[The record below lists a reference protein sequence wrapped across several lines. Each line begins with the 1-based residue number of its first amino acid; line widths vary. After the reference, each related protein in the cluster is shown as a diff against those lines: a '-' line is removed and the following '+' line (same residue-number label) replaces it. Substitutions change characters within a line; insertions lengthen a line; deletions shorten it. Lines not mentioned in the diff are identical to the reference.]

1 MFEQFCVKKPNIEE
15 AKVIRLAFYV
25 NVFFFFFSHFPVYAG
40 TFVIEL
46 ENLSHFTLYRM
57 LDDHI
62 FIEVQ

>member
-1 MFEQFCVKKPNIEE
+1 M
-15 AKVIRLAFYV
+15 IRLAFYV

-40 TFVIEL
+40 TFVTEL

-62 FIEVQ
+62 FIEV